1 MRDFLEQPQYNY
13 SMHHLSDEQI
23 AQIKNLLWE
32 MRQKILSSSQEQIKD
47 PSKISFEG
55 GDEIDRA
62 NIEAERYINLQRLKT
77 RELKLLRKIDYT
89 LYKIEVGTYGICE
102 DCGAE
107 IPFERLM
114 ARPVTTLCI
123 NCKEL
128 EEEGE
133 HE

>member
-1 MRDFLEQPQYNY
+1 MLVKYNY
-13 SMHHLSDEQI
+13 SMHHLSEEQI
-23 AQIKNLLWE
+23 AQIKNLLLE
-32 MRQKILSSSQEQIKD
+32 MRQKILSSAQEQIRD
-47 PSKISFEG
+47 PSNIVFEG

-62 NIEAERYINLQRLKT
+62 NIETERYISLQRLKT
-77 RELKLLRKIDYT
+77 RELKLLRKIDYA

-102 DCGAE
+102 NCGAE

-123 NCKEL
+123 KCKEL

>member
-1 MRDFLEQPQYNY
+1 
-13 SMHHLSDEQI
+13 MHHLSEEQI
-23 AQIKNLLWE
+23 AQIKNLLLE
-32 MRQKILSSSQEQIKD
+32 MRQKILSSAQEQIRD
-47 PSKISFEG
+47 PSNIAFEG

-62 NIEAERYINLQRLKT
+62 NIETERYINLQRLKT
-77 RELKLLRKIDYT
+77 RELKLLRKIDYA
-89 LYKIEVGTYGICE
+89 LYKIEVRTYGICE
-102 DCGAE
+102 GCGAE

-123 NCKEL
+123 KCKEL

>member
-1 MRDFLEQPQYNY
+1 MN
-13 SMHHLSDEQI
+13 HLSEEQV
-23 AQIKNLLWE
+23 AQIKNLLLE
-32 MRQKILSSSQEQIKD
+32 MRQKILGSAQEQIKD
-47 PSKISFEG
+47 PSNIAFEG

-62 NIEAERYINLQRLKT
+62 NIETERYISLQRLKT
-77 RELKLLRKIDYT
+77 RELKLLRKIDYA
-89 LYKIEVGTYGICE
+89 LYKIEMGTYGICE
-102 DCGAE
+102 GCGAE
-107 IPFERLM
+107 IPFERLV

>member
-1 MRDFLEQPQYNY
+1 
-13 SMHHLSDEQI
+13 MHHLSEEQI
-23 AQIKNLLWE
+23 AQIKNLLLE
-32 MRQKILSSSQEQIKD
+32 MRQKILSSAQEQIRD
-47 PSKISFEG
+47 PSNIAFEG

-62 NIEAERYINLQRLKT
+62 NIETERYINLQ
-77 RELKLLRKIDYT
+77 
-89 LYKIEVGTYGICE
+89 GTYGICE
-102 DCGAE
+102 GCGAE
-107 IPFERLM
+107 ILFKRLM

>member
-1 MRDFLEQPQYNY
+1 
-13 SMHHLSDEQI
+13 MHHLSEEQI
-23 AQIKNLLWE
+23 AQIKNLLLE
-32 MRQKILSSSQEQIKD
+32 MRQKILSSAQEQIRD
-47 PSKISFEG
+47 PSNVALEG

-62 NIEAERYINLQRLKT
+62 NIETERYINLQRLKT
-77 RELKLLRKIDYT
+77 RELKLLRKIDYA

-102 DCGAE
+102 GCGAE

>member
-1 MRDFLEQPQYNY
+1 
-13 SMHHLSDEQI
+13 MHHLSDEQI

-47 PSKISFEG
+47 PSNISFEG

-62 NIEAERYINLQRLKT
+62 NIETERYINLQRLKT
-77 RELKLLRKIDYT
+77 RELKLLQKIDYA

-102 DCGAE
+102 SCGAE

-114 ARPVTTLCI
+114 ARSVTTLCI

>member
-1 MRDFLEQPQYNY
+1 
-13 SMHHLSDEQI
+13 MHHLSEEQI
-23 AQIKNLLWE
+23 AQIKNLLLE
-32 MRQKILSSSQEQIKD
+32 MRQKIFSSAQEQIRD
-47 PSKISFEG
+47 PSNIVFEG

-62 NIEAERYINLQRLKT
+62 NIDTERYISLQRLKT
-77 RELKLLRKIDYT
+77 RELKLLRNRNIDYA
-89 LYKIEVGTYGICE
+89 LYKIETGTYGICE
-102 DCGAE
+102 GCGAE